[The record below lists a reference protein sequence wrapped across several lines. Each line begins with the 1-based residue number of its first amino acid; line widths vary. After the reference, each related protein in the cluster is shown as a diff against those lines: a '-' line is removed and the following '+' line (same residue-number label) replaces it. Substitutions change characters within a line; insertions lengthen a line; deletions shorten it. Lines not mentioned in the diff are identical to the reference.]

1 MAIFSDTEGTHAGH
15 TTLQKGDIGAEVQQ
29 LQELLNNFYG
39 SVLSVDG
46 IFGSK
51 TEDFVKRFQVACNLT
66 AIGIVDLET
75 WLDLEQVKSY
85 TGRPHPTLRNGDQG
99 DEVKYLQVRLNG
111 YYGPKL
117 VVDGNF
123 GSMTEALVMQFQAS
137 RNLTVDGI
145 VGSKTWSFLEQPNYD
160 V

>member
-15 TTLQKGDIGAEVQQ
+15 TTLKKGATGEEVKHLQQ
-29 LQELLNNFYG
+29 LLNHFYG
-39 SVLSVDG
+39 SVLTVDG
-46 IFGSK
+46 NFGSK
-51 TEDFVKRFQVACNLT
+51 TEDFVKRFQAACSLT
-66 AIGIVDLET
+66 VNGIVDSET
-75 WLDLEQVKSY
+75 WLNLEQIKSH
-85 TGRPHPTLRNGDQG
+85 TGKPHPTLRNGDKG

-111 YYGPKL
+111 HYGAKV

-123 GSMTEALVMQFQAS
+123 GSKTEVLVKQFQAD
-137 RNLTVDGI
+137 RKLTVDGI

>member
-1 MAIFSDTEGTHAGH
+1 MAIFTETPGTHAGH
-15 TTLQKGDIGAEVQQ
+15 TTLQKGDTGEQVKY

-39 SVLSVDG
+39 SVLTVDG

-51 TEDFVKRFQVACNLT
+51 TEDFVKRFQAACSLT
-66 AIGIVDLET
+66 VDGIVGSQT
-75 WLDLEQVKSY
+75 WLELEQVKSR
-85 TGRPHPTLRNGDQG
+85 TGKPHPTLRNGDKG

-111 YYGPKL
+111 YYGAKL

-123 GSMTEALVMQFQAS
+123 GAKTEALVKQFQGD
-137 RNLTVDGI
+137 RKLTVDGI